1 MYILTQYSYVDQHV
15 YFINFLIGKDH
26 YMRRESCNIVNFF
39 HVGDGGLKKLFQKK
53 KITWPPCRN
62 IYHHYK
68 NHATRFLLLKKPA
81 NRESLGIDTDL
92 ETALPAFFSA
102 SAARLS
108 AKITAGVVFSLSDE
122 VGVG

>member
-1 MYILTQYSYVDQHV
+1 MQYCKFFSRWRWRTQKT
-15 YFINFLIGKDH
+15 FK
-26 YMRRESCNIVNFF
+26 
-39 HVGDGGLKKLFQKK
+39 KK

-108 AKITAGVVFSLSDE
+108 AKITAGVVFSLFDVVIISVGGRLRMCNKSVDE
-122 VGVG
+122 ALI

>member
-1 MYILTQYSYVDQHV
+1 MYISL
-15 YFINFLIGKDH
+15 IFLGRPLHAKSH
-26 YMRRESCNIVNFF
+26 ANCNFF
-39 HVGDGGLKKLFQKK
+39 FTKSDDNDGGHKTFSKKGRAQ
-53 KITWPPCRN
+53 
-62 IYHHYK
+62 IYHLCIYT